1 LSYVTLSYDLS
12 KYLKKTMLKGLK
24 CSLTGTN
31 LFLLTK
37 YTGSD
42 PQINAST
49 SAGGTGG
56 MGIDNYP
63 VSGTRGFN
71 FTLNAN
77 F

>member
-1 LSYVTLSYDLS
+1 MKNTALT
-12 KYLKKTMLKGLK
+12 GLR

-42 PQINAST
+42 PTRNADTSGRGT
-49 SAGGTGG
+49 GSAGV
-56 MGIDNYP
+56 DNYGVP
-63 VSGTRGFN
+63 GTRGFN
-71 FTLNAN
+71 FSLSAT